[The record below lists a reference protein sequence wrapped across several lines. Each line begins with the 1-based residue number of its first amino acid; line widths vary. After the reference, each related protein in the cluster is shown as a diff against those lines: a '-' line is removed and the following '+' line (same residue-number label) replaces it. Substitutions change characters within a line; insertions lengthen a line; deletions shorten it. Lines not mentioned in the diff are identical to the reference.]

1 MSSHV
6 TEKYARGVC
15 MTAYK
20 LKNSHGKYVIIWHV
34 FNLRSKCGTAACA
47 GVARRLRRGSQ
58 KARHEGDKLIC
69 LEGDGTNKGAARNQC
84 NFLQRGRGARDFRYT
99 N

>member
-1 MSSHV
+1 
-6 TEKYARGVC
+6 

-47 GVARRLRRGSQ
+47 GVAWRLRRGSQ
-58 KARHEGDKLIC
+58 KARQEGDKLIC
-69 LEGDGTNKGAARNQC
+69 LEGDETNKGAQETTATSYKEGEGCTGFPLYKLNVAETPCGVDR
-84 NFLQRGRGARDFRYT
+84 
-99 N
+99 